1 MTEPVI
7 AVKNVSFAYN
17 GSPVLEEVNLTVGER
32 DFVSLVGPNGGGKTT
47 LLKLFLGLLVP
58 TSGRV
63 RVFGTDPVVS
73 RPRIGYMPQH
83 ANVDPRFPASVTDV
97 TLMGRVSKG
106 RNFGPYRQ
114 VDREA
119 AWRALRQVDLYEFR
133 NRPFADLSGGQRQRV
148 LIARA
153 LAAEPELLLLDEPT
167 ASLDVRMEEEL
178 YGLLKELN
186 ARLTIVLVSHDLG
199 FVSKFV
205 KSVVCVKRRV
215 VVHPTSEITGEMIQ
229 EIYGDVRM
237 VRHDHRC
244 AEGGHERQEGGQ
256 SCQNS

>member
-1 MTEPVI
+1 VTEPVI
-7 AVKNVSFAYN
+7 AIEGLSFAYN
-17 GSPVLEEVNLTVGER
+17 GSLVLEDVNLTVAAR
-32 DFVSLVGPNGGGKTT
+32 DFVSFVGPNGGGKTT
-47 LLKLFLGLLVP
+47 LLKLILGLLAP
-58 TSGRV
+58 TAGSV
-63 RVFGTDPVVS
+63 RVFGRSPTVA

-83 ANVDPRFPASVTDV
+83 AQVDPRFPASVTDV
-97 TLMGRVSKG
+97 VLMGRVSKAA
-106 RNFGPYRQ
+106 NIGPYRRA
-114 VDREA
+114 DREA
-119 AWRALRQVDLYEFR
+119 VWEALRQVDLYAYR
-133 NRPFADLSGGQRQRV
+133 RRPFADLSGGQRQRA

-153 LAAEPELLLLDEPT
+153 LAAEPDLLLLDEPT

-178 YGLLKELN
+178 YGLLKTLN
-186 ARLTIVLVSHDLG
+186 ERLTIILVSHDLG

-244 AEGGHERQEGGQ
+244 AEDGHQTGKGGQ